1 MEIPHIPLEDAGEA
15 PEAAEKPAP
24 APAVHRPRGGPV
36 VATLRHR
43 WPEYLLEMVVIVLSI
58 SISFGLDQWK
68 ERRREAELE
77 QLYLKTLADNLA
89 SDIDKLHE
97 VIPETQLVLR
107 KAQGLLDR
115 NRASAPVTPAQE
127 DLLDIARRPSF
138 LAHDAAFSDL
148 RSSGN
153 LRVIHDFGLKN
164 AVFDYYGEYDSIRAK
179 EASER
184 ESLITLVAPLLLRK
198 ISFGLD
204 TAGPRPP
211 GSPPVP
217 AVHNDREFNNAMYV
231 RLHERGELLADYR
244 KELDLAERLRR
255 RIAREIH

>member
-1 MEIPHIPLEDAGEA
+1 MEIPHIPREDEEA
-15 PEAAEKPAP
+15 TETEEKPAP
-24 APAVHRPRGGPV
+24 APVVHRPRGGPV

-43 WPEYLLEMVVIVLSI
+43 WPEYLIEIVVIVLSI

-77 QLYLKTLADNLA
+77 RLYLKTLSDNLS
-89 SDIDKLHE
+89 SDIDALHE

-107 KAQGLLDR
+107 KAQALLDG
-115 NRASAPVTPAQE
+115 NHASVPVAPAQQ

-138 LAHDAAFSDL
+138 LAHDTAFSDL
-148 RSSGN
+148 RGSGN

-164 AVFDYYGEYDSIRAK
+164 AMFDYYGEYESIKAK

-198 ISFGLD
+198 VSLGGD
-204 TAGPRPP
+204 AAGAAGPRT
-211 GSPPVP
+211 P
-217 AVHNDREFNNAMYV
+217 AVHNDREFDNAMYV
-231 RLHERGELLADYR
+231 RLHERGELLGDYR
-244 KELDLAERLRR
+244 KELNLAERLKR
-255 RIAREIH
+255 RIAREIR